1 MALGRLPSGRSATLP
16 IRRDWTRV
24 GWLSPSFPFINTP
37 SLGNEEGEGRMR
49 GGSTREPKKKDK
61 IKGQRKKE
69 RNRSRK
75 TNRETTRGR
84 KKKETRTIV
93 THFWVPIQKKRE
105 KKNKKYIWK
114 KKYIYIY
121 ICVCVSV
128 AIHLGPWNFISCNF
142 NLN

>member
-84 KKKETRTIV
+84 KKNRDKNYCYLFLGPQTKKKEKI
-93 THFWVPIQKKRE
+93 

-114 KKYIYIY
+114 KNIYM
-121 ICVCVSV
+121 CVCVLV

>member
-84 KKKETRTIV
+84 KKNRDKNYCYPFLGPHT
-93 THFWVPIQKKRE
+93 KKKE
-105 KKNKKYIWK
+105 KKKTKNIFGK

-121 ICVCVSV
+121 MCVSV

>member
-84 KKKETRTIV
+84 KKKREELLL
-93 THFWVPIQKKRE
+93 PIFGSPYKKKE
-105 KKNKKYIWK
+105 KKKTKNIFGKKI
-114 KKYIYIY
+114 YIYIY